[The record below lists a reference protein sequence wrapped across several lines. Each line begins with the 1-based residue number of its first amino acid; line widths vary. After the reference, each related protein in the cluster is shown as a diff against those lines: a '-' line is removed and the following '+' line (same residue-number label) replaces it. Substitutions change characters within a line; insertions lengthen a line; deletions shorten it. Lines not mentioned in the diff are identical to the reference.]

1 MAIKVLAKKTHKLED
16 EDPNEDLEK
25 DESVK
30 SPELVCISDDDDGI
44 PMNDD
49 AQSDDDS
56 SKPSVEEPARS
67 DDNNQISAL
76 DHRTSSAFDN
86 LDQDDECSRSEL
98 DNTDNESIDDLLNDS
113 DNEELV
119 KILDAGE
126 AHLKKQSK
134 PIQQQETSSK
144 QQDPKPLTEKHLFED
159 DSSDFE
165 SEQTAAKS
173 AEPEKVKPPTIRQG
187 PILMDAL
194 PQPYRR
200 AFNRSISEQ
209 TVGELLSKSSKQGS
223 KPSKKVEPTPK
234 YGGMFQK
241 KAPEVDR
248 PKSRTEQ
255 VEERKQRLREVAEKG
270 KKPEKAKPTPS
281 GPMGV
286 MKSSQPKNK
295 KLLEVIYI
303 SMMNICSQKDLNF
316 LVTVK
321 DPEASPIYSG
331 YPFQF

>member
-1 MAIKVLAKKTHKLED
+1 MATKVLAKKTQKLED
-16 EDPNEDLEK
+16 EDPNEDLKK

-30 SPELVCISDDDDGI
+30 SPELVCISDDDGI
-44 PMNDD
+44 PMDDD

-56 SKPSVEEPARS
+56 SKPLIADPSRS
-67 DDNNQISAL
+67 DDNDHCPISAL
-76 DHRTSSAFDN
+76 DHRTSSALDS
-86 LDQDDECSRSEL
+86 LDQDDECSRSVL

-134 PIQQQETSSK
+134 PIQQQESSSK
-144 QQDPKPLTEKHLFED
+144 KQDLKSLTEKHLFED

-165 SEQTAAKS
+165 SEQTATKS
-173 AEPEKVKPPTIRQG
+173 VEPEKVKPPTIRQG

-194 PQPYRR
+194 PQPHRK
-200 AFNRSISEQ
+200 AFNRGISQQ

-223 KPSKKVEPTPK
+223 KPLKKAEPTPK

-270 KKPEKAKPTPS
+270 KKPEKAKPTSS

-295 KLLEVIYI
+295 KLLEVIYKSRMKI
-303 SMMNICSQKDLNF
+303 
-316 LVTVK
+316 
-321 DPEASPIYSG
+321 
-331 YPFQF
+331 